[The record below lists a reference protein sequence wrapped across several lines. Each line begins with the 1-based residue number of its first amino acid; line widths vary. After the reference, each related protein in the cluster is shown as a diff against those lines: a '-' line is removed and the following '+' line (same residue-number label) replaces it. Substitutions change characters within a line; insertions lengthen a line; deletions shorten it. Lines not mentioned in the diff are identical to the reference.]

1 MIPACVPEVMEQ
13 LRILTLEIERM
24 PKAFGA
30 TFGDPQGYPYLSVG
44 TTSTHDMAPLRC
56 WWHENPALTQR
67 YFSEVL
73 QRRGAA
79 PQECSPAL
87 CRKIVGRTL
96 AGRSMLAILPLQDWL
111 ATDVRLR
118 RDDPDAER
126 INVPADP
133 KHYWRYRMHLT
144 MEELL
149 ASGEFNRSLKRM
161 LRAAGRIR

>member
-1 MIPACVPEVMEQ
+1 
-13 LRILTLEIERM
+13 
-24 PKAFGA
+24 
-30 TFGDPQGYPYLSVG
+30 
-44 TTSTHDMAPLRC
+44 
-56 WWHENPALTQR
+56 
-67 YFSEVL
+67 
-73 QRRGAA
+73 
-79 PQECSPAL
+79 
-87 CRKIVGRTL
+87 
-96 AGRSMLAILPLQDWL
+96 MLAILPLQDWL

>member
-1 MIPACVPEVMEQ
+1 MEQ

-87 CRKIVGRTL
+87 MPQDRRPYARRTVD
-96 AGRSMLAILPLQDWL
+96 AGDSPLQDWL
-111 ATDVRLR
+111 ATDVR
-118 RDDPDAER
+118 
-126 INVPADP
+126 
-133 KHYWRYRMHLT
+133 
-144 MEELL
+144 
-149 ASGEFNRSLKRM
+149 
-161 LRAAGRIR
+161 RAATTPTRSGSTFRPTRNITGVTGCTSRWKSCLHPVSSTAA